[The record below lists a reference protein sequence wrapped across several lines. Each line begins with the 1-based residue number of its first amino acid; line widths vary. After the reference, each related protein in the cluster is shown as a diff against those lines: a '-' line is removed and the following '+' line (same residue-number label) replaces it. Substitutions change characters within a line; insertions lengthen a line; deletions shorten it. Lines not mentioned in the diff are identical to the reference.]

1 MIELTAEPTA
11 ADIDLVTVLAAL
23 ADPVRMTYVQALS
36 RRPTATRCGEVLK
49 DSSITISK
57 STLSH
62 HLRVLR
68 EAGLTHTEVDGS
80 YRFVSLRRDDL
91 EARYPGLLNVVCHT
105 NALIETVPLG
115 V

>member
-1 MIELTAEPTA
+1 MIELTAEPDA
-11 ADIDLVTVLAAL
+11 AELALVTVLAAL
-23 ADPVRMTYVQALS
+23 ADLVRMTYVQALF
-36 RRPTATRCGEVLK
+36 RLATATRCGEVLK
-49 DSSITISK
+49 DTSITIGK

-68 EAGLTHTEVDGS
+68 EAGLTHTEIDGS

-91 EARYPGLLNVVCHT
+91 EARFPGLLAVVCNT
-105 NALIETVPLG
+105 NVQIEPVPLG